1 MKQKLNILILL
12 TGVLVFLPFVGCG
25 TVINKFM
32 PKGEYEA
39 PQLSKSELAT
49 IQIDTER
56 GWLQRYNL
64 IVIRIN
70 GKLALR
76 KNIKGN
82 EKVAIDEILVAPG
95 KQNISVMTIHTV
107 FHGDKPE
114 TIQTLSRFSADMK
127 VGSIYLLQDDNKL
140 IDADTDRVV
149 SKSKLLSLS
158 EFGWE

>member
-1 MKQKLNILILL
+1 MKQKLNVLILL

-25 TVINKFM
+25 TVVNKFM
-32 PKGEYEA
+32 PKGEYKA

-82 EKVAIDEILVAPG
+82 EKIAIDEILVAPG
-95 KQNISVMTIHTV
+95 KHNISVMTIHTV

-149 SKSKLLSLS
+149 SESKLLSLS